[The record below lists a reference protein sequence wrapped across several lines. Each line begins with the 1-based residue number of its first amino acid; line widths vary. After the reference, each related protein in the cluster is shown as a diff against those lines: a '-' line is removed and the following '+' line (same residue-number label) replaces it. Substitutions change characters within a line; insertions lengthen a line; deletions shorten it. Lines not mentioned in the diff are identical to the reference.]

1 MASEKLKI
9 DARRRKILEILNRDG
24 QVRVTDLSQELAA
37 TPVTIRSD
45 LSALE
50 RDGYLERIPGGAV
63 QTV

>member
-24 QVRVTDLSQELAA
+24 QVRVADLSRELAA
-37 TPVTIRSD
+37 TQVTIRSD

-50 RDGYLERIPGGAV
+50 RDGYL
-63 QTV
+63 